1 MKLIEQVKTKIWI
14 NLTKYQI
21 QAKEIVSWGNWMTWM
36 TSNIDELSGIDENI
50 NQIRLTRMKF
60 GDIVK
65 IEQHNI

>member
-1 MKLIEQVKTKIWI
+1 VKTKIWI

-50 NQIRLTRMKF
+50 N
-60 GDIVK
+60 
-65 IEQHNI
+65 